1 MKMTSSTVFY
11 FLTFWAMQVG
21 AVLLFTYGG
30 RYPEHSLKALLIGNA
45 IAVPSIYF
53 LMKLY
58 GLMNVNVAYGV
69 AIGGAFLIAQVM
81 IALVFRSPLSSLQW
95 AGIVGMCG
103 SMLLLA
109 LK

>member
-1 MKMTSSTVFY
+1 MKITPSMVFY
-11 FLTFWAMQVG
+11 FLVFWAMQVV

-30 RYPEHSLKALLIGNA
+30 RYPEHGLKALLVGNA
-45 IAVPSIYF
+45 IAVPSIFF

-81 IALVFRSPLSSLQW
+81 ISWVFRSPLSGLQW
-95 AGIVGMCG
+95 AGVAGMCG